1 MADLA
6 DDVRTDYA
14 KMSGDAKR
22 PRTSEDKENYGV
34 SNADPCNA
42 VPTDHKVH
50 EIQPMIHIFPEHMN
64 INDLRTVLRTH
75 PSAAPRV
82 PQLVERRGEI
92 VENGTLGDWRLHDK
106 VFCCE
111 SNFCLHDKRPYID
124 ELAGLHP
131 LERDRRIV
139 FDEPSHTYSIDGIPA
154 PWSVTSF
161 LSIFAHGFDPQ
172 SAVRTM
178 MESPTWHE
186 RHAELIATNGEPMK
200 EEQIIETWRVN
211 GETQSKRGTLM
222 HWHIELYLNG
232 YDLAE
237 PQSPEFLQF
246 LVFKHSFMDA
256 LRLMPIRTEL
266 TMFHCALCI
275 AGQADLVCLDANGDA
290 VIIDWKRSGRIN
302 FYGFRGQMLHAPLEH
317 LADCNWTKFCLQ
329 LNTYAYILET
339 EYSLRVA
346 AMYIA
351 VFHPKQLGV
360 PRVYVV
366 PRMEKEIQNLV
377 EHASTV
383 YGTRFQ
389 SQPGDATPFDLT
401 GFRFDNRTDQQA

>member
-1 MADLA
+1 
-6 DDVRTDYA
+6 
-14 KMSGDAKR
+14 MSADAKR
-22 PRTSEDKENYGV
+22 RRISEDKENGGV
-34 SNADPCNA
+34 SNANPCIA
-42 VPTDHKVH
+42 APPKHKID
-50 EIQPMIHIFPEHMN
+50 EIEPRIHIFPDAVN
-64 INDLRTVLRTH
+64 IKDLRTVLRTH
-75 PSAAPRV
+75 TNAALRV
-82 PQLVERRGEI
+82 PRPVKRRDEI
-92 VENGTLGDWRLHDK
+92 VANGTLGDWRLHDMD
-106 VFCCE
+106 FCCE
-111 SNFCLHDKRPYID
+111 SKFCLHDKDRYND
-124 ELAGLHP
+124 ELAALHP
-131 LERDRRIV
+131 LVRDRRII
-139 FDEPSHTYSIDGIPA
+139 FDEPSHTYRIDGIPA

-161 LSIFAHGFDPQ
+161 LALYSHGFDPQ
-172 SAVRTM
+172 NAVRTM
-178 MESPTWHE
+178 MENPTWHE
-186 RHAELIATNGEPMK
+186 RHPELMATNGEPMT
-200 EEQIIETWRVN
+200 EEQVIETWRVN

-246 LVFKHSFMDA
+246 LVFKHSFMDP
-256 LRLMPIRTEL
+256 LRLIPMRTEL
-266 TMFHCALCI
+266 TMFHCGLCI

-317 LADCNWTKFCLQ
+317 VADCNWSKFCLQ

-339 EYSLRVA
+339 EYALRVA

-377 EHASTV
+377 DHAVSV
-383 YGTRFQ
+383 YGTGFQ
-389 SQPGDATPFDLT
+389 SLPGDMTPFDLS
-401 GFRFDNRTDQQA
+401 GFRCDKLTEERA